1 MLEEGCCSQFLVLLK
16 IGCVVEWMALIVL
29 LIKLHDGVLECLLL
43 LCEYLPRGRESYGR
57 SWRSGRDLGLERLR
71 NQFP

>member
-29 LIKLHDGVLECLLL
+29 LIKLRDGVLECLLL
-43 LCEYLPRGRESYGR
+43 LCESLPRGRESYGR
-57 SWRSGRDLGLERLR
+57 SWRSGHDLGLERLR